1 MSNSG
6 LNLILKSSLAVV
18 VLLASFSFSAKVVD
32 ASQDYNF
39 TIGPVNI
46 FYTLKA
52 IVENTTNV
60 AEQNATIVNFYL
72 PNGIVPSDVKNCSS
86 SETGWRAVN
95 ASYSICSVKV
105 WKSAPA
111 NPSKLVANL
120 VVKPNSSAFS
130 YTPPL
135 VADNKFY
142 NVAGPLFVFMGA
154 TCSAGCS
161 ENLSM
166 NPTPRF
172 VKYWNYALNKDT
184 AITIQQLENT
194 TKIVYTYRANQDFTG
209 VLRFI
214 LPLNYADYQRG
225 LIVIRP
231 RPFAVRPGSIV
242 ADMFVSIK
250 KDETVTVEVE
260 VKQKLDESVLSQFSQ
275 PLVLPDESVKTAPAA
290 KSTPG
295 KQSAEPPLQTAN
307 IDWRF
312 ILITGFMIIVA
323 LVFVGVYAGVMM
335 RQ

>member
-1 MSNSG
+1 MSNSVR
-6 LNLILKSSLAVV
+6 NLVLKSSLAAA
-18 VLLASFSFSAKVVD
+18 VLLASFSFAFNVVD

-60 AEQNATIVNFYL
+60 AEQNATIINFYL
-72 PNGIVPSDVKNCSS
+72 PKGIVPGDVKNCSS
-86 SETGWRAVN
+86 SETGWRTVN
-95 ASYSICSVKV
+95 ASYSVCSVKV
-105 WKSAPA
+105 WKSTPA

-120 VVKPNSSAFS
+120 IVKPNASSFS
-130 YTPPL
+130 YTPPS

-142 NVAGPLFVFMGA
+142 SVAGPLFVFAGA

-161 ENLSM
+161 ENLST
-166 NPTPRF
+166 NSIPRF

-184 AITIQQLENT
+184 AITIQQTENT
-194 TKIVYTYRANQDFTG
+194 TKIVYTYRAKQDFTG

-225 LIVIRP
+225 LIIIRP
-231 RPFAVRPGSIV
+231 RPFAVKPGSIV

-250 KDETVTVEVE
+250 KDETFTVEVE
-260 VKQKLDESVLSQFSQ
+260 VMKKLDESVISQFSQ
-275 PLVLPDESVKTAPAA
+275 PLVLPDESVKAAPAA

-295 KQSAEPPLQTAN
+295 AQATEQPLQTAS
-307 IDWRF
+307 IDWRSTLIIGF
-312 ILITGFMIIVA
+312 IIIVA
-323 LVFVGVYAGVMM
+323 LVFIGVYLGVMM